1 MPDIDNN
8 IITPEEENQE
18 QDYIQI
24 IQDLKGNTV
33 SKDKYN
39 RLAEENK
46 RLMTALANGEKV
58 EVEAPE
64 KPDIDILRAEL
75 YTDNV
80 QKLSD
85 IQMIQKTLELRKAI
99 MDEGGDDPFV
109 PHGRKVVIEQSDY
122 DTAERVADV
131 LQQCIDYADG
141 DNAVFVNE
149 MQRRT
154 VDTMVGARGKRR

>member
-1 MPDIDNN
+1 MPDIDSN
-8 IITPEEENQE
+8 IITEEENQE

-46 RLMTALANGEKV
+46 RLMTALANGEQV

-64 KPDIDILRAEL
+64 KPDIDKLRKEL
-75 YTDNV
+75 YTEEV

-85 IQMIQKTLELRKAI
+85 IQMMQKTLDLRKAI
-99 MDEGGDDPFV
+99 IERDGYDPFV
-109 PHGRKVVIEQSDY
+109 PFGRKLIIEQNDY
-122 DTAERVADV
+122 DTAERTAETF
-131 LQQCIDYADG
+131 QECIDYANG
-141 DNAVFVNE
+141 DSAVFLNE
-149 MQRRT
+149 VQRRIPE
-154 VDTMVGARGKRR
+154 VLMGSRGRR